1 MKDGRKERII
11 IPVYSNKSIKKDLLK
26 AILKLADIE
35 IKR

>member
-1 MKDGRKERII
+1 MEDKERISI
-11 IPVYSNKSIKKDLLK
+11 AVHSNKSIKKELLK